1 VLEPLGFSHVEERV
15 YELLVSR
22 GRLSLAEVIAAAD
35 GEPEVL
41 REALDTLVGKGLVRQ
56 LTNTDREFVV
66 APPEQAIEALI
77 SERMSHF
84 QTVRAQAAE
93 AALKARRAT
102 QLSDPVELIEV
113 VSGAGS
119 VRSVFLQAMSSARE
133 EIAGFDRPP
142 YATPV
147 SEAARAQHERVA
159 LADGLRIRIVFDSSL
174 LNDEVHARRIIDPV
188 EAAGQEGRVGAVP
201 LKMVVVDREWALLP
215 LLDAGEETAEAGL
228 IVRQSVLL
236 DSLIA
241 LFESVWAQAAEV
253 TVAGGELVVIG
264 TAEAELREIAHLLT
278 LGMTDVAISHHLGV
292 SERTVRRRIRDL
304 MDELRVDSRY
314 RAGVRAAQRGWV

>member
-1 VLEPLGFSHVEERV
+1 VLESLGFGPLEERV
-15 YELLVSR
+15 YDLLLSR
-22 GRLSLAEVIAAAD
+22 GRVSYAEVIATSDAA
-35 GEPEVL
+35 PPLL
-41 REALDTLVGKGLVRQ
+41 REALDSLVSKGLVRQ
-56 LTNTDREFVV
+56 LANDDREFVV

-77 SERMSHF
+77 SERISHF
-84 QTVRAQAAE
+84 QTVRARAAE

-147 SEAARAQHERVA
+147 SEAARAQQERVA
-159 LADGLRIRIVFDSSL
+159 LADGLRIRIVFDNSL
-174 LNDEVHARRIIDPV
+174 LDDEVHARRIIDPV
-188 EAAGQEGRVGAVP
+188 EAAGQMGRVGAVP
-201 LKMVVVDREWALLP
+201 LKMLIVDRSWALLP
-215 LLDAGEETAEAGL
+215 LLDAGEERAEAGL
-228 IVRQSVLL
+228 IVRPSVLL

-253 TVAGGELVVIG
+253 KVVSGELGLVRP
-264 TAEAELREIAHLLT
+264 AERELREIAHLLAI
-278 LGMTDVAISHHLGV
+278 GMTDVAISNHLHV
-292 SERTVRRRIRDL
+292 SLRTVRRRVKDL

-314 RAGVRAAQRGWV
+314 RAGLKAGQRGWC